1 MQYNNTKNFERKAAS
16 CERRCYV
23 VEALTAEDR
32 RNVDRLSCVFSCHYF
47 ASSELVTIISS
58 EENED
63 DDEGGDEDEDES
75 EDEEEEMKR
84 TRTMTRTTTTTMTL
98 SRMIMI
104 IIFLCVLVCSF
115 SLSH

>member
-63 DDEGGDEDEDES
+63 EDEGGDEDEDEG

-84 TRTMTRTTTTTMTL
+84 TRTRTRTTTTTTK
-98 SRMIMI
+98 SRIIMMM
-104 IIFLCVLVCSF
+104 IFLCVFICSF
-115 SLSH
+115 LLSH